1 MRIAFMG
8 TPEFALPAL
17 ERLLSDGH
25 AIAAVY
31 SQPPRPAGR
40 GKAMLP
46 TPVARRAAE
55 LGLDVKTP
63 DNFKHADT
71 VAEFASLRIEMAVVA
86 AYGLILP
93 QAVLDVPP
101 LGCINIHASLL
112 PRWRGAAPVQ
122 RAILAGDRETGVTI
136 MMMAAGLDTG
146 PMLLSRSTPI
156 DRKTAGEL
164 TDELAVMG
172 AALISE
178 VVAAPDHYPPQPQPG
193 IGVTY
198 AAKLDKA
205 EARLDFS
212 TDALQVEQQVRA
224 FNPWP
229 GSFFELDGE
238 RIRVLSAEIVDAA
251 GAVATVLDDRL
262 TIGCGT
268 GAIRPLI
275 VQRAGRAAMT
285 VDALLRGYAITAGTR
300 LS

>member
-63 DNFKHADT
+63 DSFKHADA

-156 DRKTAGEL
+156 GGKTAGEL

-172 AALISE
+172 AALVSE
-178 VVAAPDHYPPQPQPG
+178 VVAAPDHYPPQPQPA

-198 AAKLDKA
+198 AAKLDKT

>member
-146 PMLLSRSTPI
+146 PMLLSRSMPI
-156 DRKTAGEL
+156 GGKTAGEL

-172 AALISE
+172 AALVSE
-178 VVAAPDHYPPQPQPG
+178 VVAAPDHYPPQPQPE

-198 AAKLDKA
+198 AAKLDKT

-229 GSFFELDGE
+229 GSFFEFDGE
-238 RIRVLSAEIVDAA
+238 RIRVLSAEIVDAV

>member
-17 ERLLSDGH
+17 ERLVSDGH

-63 DNFKHADT
+63 DSFKHADA

-122 RAILAGDRETGVTI
+122 RAILAGDSETGVTI

-156 DRKTAGEL
+156 DGKTAGEL
-164 TDELAVMG
+164 TDELSVMG
-172 AALISE
+172 AALVSE
-178 VVAAPDHYPPQPQPG
+178 VVAAPDNYPPQPQPE

-212 TDALQVEQQVRA
+212 TDALKVEYQVRA

-238 RIRVLSAEIVDAA
+238 RIRVLSAEIVDAG

-275 VQRAGRAAMT
+275 VQRSGRAAMT